1 MNVANVVMSPY
12 NVRVPKIRKKVA
24 PMAFRFTED
33 AAWLLEQIAESSAE
47 SKASIL
53 ERLIR
58 SEARRCGIHLQDK
71 PLPAP
76 PEP

>member
-1 MNVANVVMSPY
+1 MQVAHPARCSY
-12 NVRVPKIRKKVA
+12 NGRMPKVKKKVA

-33 AAWLLEQIAESSAE
+33 AAWLLEECSRVSGE

-58 SEARRCGIHLQDK
+58 AEARRAGVHLADK
-71 PLPAP
+71 PKQGG
-76 PEP
+76 E